1 MLGTWSMAPSIPGSD
16 GSAAPRMS
24 LTLRARLPNESSA
37 MACSSAT
44 IEPQSSW
51 GPPAPGGGV
60 VGATCAGAAC
70 GVGKVGYVAVGACT
84 VGGGALGIAAGVG
97 MAGNCCVGGCC
108 AGAAGGGGG
117 GGGDGLRGAD
127 RWPEET
133 TSSTSR
139 GGCLTVSA
147 DLTSIIADG
156 SSQRASARSGL
167 SEMSRDS
174 LVYAPASSPSDMMI
188 TPVPALERIITLPL
202 NFRSLKNLSRAL
214 ISTQAAY
221 SSVYMGFET
230 VSS

>member
-60 VGATCAGAAC
+60 VGATCAGVAC
-70 GVGKVGYVAVGACT
+70 GVGKAGYVAVGAT
-84 VGGGALGIAAGVG
+84 TGGATGMGAGVW
-97 MAGNCCVGGCC
+97 MTGNCCVGG
-108 AGAAGGGGG
+108 AGGGSGL
-117 GGGDGLRGAD
+117 LRGAD
-127 RWPEET
+127 RWPGVT
-133 TSSTSR
+133 TSSTSS

-147 DLTSIIADG
+147 DLTSIIAIG
-156 SSQRASARSGL
+156 SSQSASARSGL

-174 LVYAPASSPSDMMI
+174 LVYAPARSPSDMMI
-188 TPVPALERIITLPL
+188 TPVPALERIMTLPL
-202 NFRSLKNLSRAL
+202 NFRSLRNLSRAR

-221 SSVYMGFET
+221 SSVYIGFET